1 MKTWVILTILW
12 YNDYV
17 NYEVKTMRKITP
29 ESIINAVKDS
39 VIHINYHLDDSLVNR
54 IRQAKEKETNST
66 ASAILDDI
74 IQNQDI
80 AKQGQVPL
88 CQDTGVVV
96 VFAEVGQDLLI
107 EGDLYD
113 AINQGVREGYQEGY
127 LRKSIVSHPFTRTN
141 TQDNTPAII
150 HTTLVKG
157 DKLKLHIASKG
168 GGSENMSLVK
178 MLTPADGIEGV
189 KQLVLDTIFHA
200 GGKPCPPIIVGIGI
214 GGNLEKSALLAKEA
228 LFRPL
233 DDSNED
239 DIIATLEN
247 DLYDE
252 INKLG
257 VGPMGVG
264 GETTCLAVK
273 INYYPMHIAS
283 LPVAINIQCHSA
295 RHTEVIL

>member
-1 MKTWVILTILW
+1 MKNISTKEI
-12 YNDYV
+12 
-17 NYEVKTMRKITP
+17 VK
-29 ESIINAVKDS
+29 AVKDA
-39 VIHINYHLDDSLVNR
+39 VIHINYHLEDSLVNR
-54 IRQAKEKETNST
+54 IRKAKSMESNQT
-66 ASAILDDI
+66 AGAILDDI
-74 IQNQDI
+74 LQNQEI
-80 AKQGQVPL
+80 AKEGFVPL

-96 VFAEVGQDLLI
+96 VFCEVGTSLTID
-107 EGDLYD
+107 GDLYD

-127 LRKSIVSHPFTRTN
+127 LRKSIVDHPFNRQN

-157 DKLKLHIASKG
+157 DQLRMKIASKG

-189 KQLVLDTIFHA
+189 KELVLDTIFNA

-214 GGNLEKSALLAKEA
+214 GGNLEKSALLAKQA

-233 DDSNED
+233 EDSSSDEVM
-239 DIIATLEN
+239 ASLEQ
-247 DLYDE
+247 DLYTE
-252 INKLG
+252 INNLG

-273 INYYPMHIAS
+273 INYFPMHIAS

-295 RHTEVIL
+295 RHTEVVL